1 LDSPIRK
8 EAAGLIG
15 RAKASVSVL
24 NAKFVSL
31 KIPPVATPNQSV
43 GSLLKMLITNGT
55 THDANSLILESSKIR
70 RETKSTMADC
80 AKKLEELKE
89 GANHWFAVAD
99 FLKGDL
105 HVLPNEIPAYLSR
118 AAGLVKSAAMS
129 GAIPASTL
137 LTLIDELKRNGMTS
151 LSYLQETSKRLER
164 IHSASLVA
172 CASQSDAFFSRI
184 KHHKGFT
191 LKDQQRLQRH
201 APIVQR
207 IAEERRKAHAA
218 KFFAEHQLKRT
229 YKGYE
234 LTASGVEL

>member
-1 LDSPIRK
+1 MDSAIRK

-15 RAKASVSVL
+15 RAKTAVSVL

-43 GSLLKMLITNGT
+43 GSLMKMLITNGS

-70 RETKSTMADC
+70 RETKATMADC
-80 AKKLEELKE
+80 AKKLEELKA

-105 HVLPNEIPAYLSR
+105 HTLPNAVPEYLAR
-118 AAGLVKSAAMS
+118 AAGLVKSASMS
-129 GAIPASTL
+129 GAIPASTV

-151 LSYLQETSKRLER
+151 LSYLQETTKRLER

-201 APIVQR
+201 APIVAR
-207 IAEERRKAHAA
+207 IAADRRLKHAA
-218 KFFAEHQLKRT
+218 EHFKPHEFKRV
-229 YKGYE
+229 YKNFE
-234 LTASGVEL
+234 TEVSV